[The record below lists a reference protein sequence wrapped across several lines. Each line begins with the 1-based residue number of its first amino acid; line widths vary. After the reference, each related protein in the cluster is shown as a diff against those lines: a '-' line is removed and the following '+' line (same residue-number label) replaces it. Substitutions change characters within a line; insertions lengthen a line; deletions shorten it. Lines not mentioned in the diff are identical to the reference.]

1 MSQIL
6 FSWVGGNIALPD
18 PGLVLVSRLDGGN
31 LIVTPSREVW
41 DRSELSAAELT
52 SWSFLVAATAKAML
66 DTLPQLKDGCIN
78 YWDAGNWALNEQ
90 AEPKGKKVGDVHR
103 RLHLHLLGR
112 SPNAKDPSWKWGEAP
127 KFPDFADRKSWAA
140 RNEQLT
146 AQECDAVVERAK
158 VLLVEKYGSKCTVE

>member
-6 FSWVGGNIALPD
+6 FSCGGGNIALPE
-18 PGLVLVSRLDGGN
+18 PTLVLVSRLDGGN

-41 DRSELSAAELT
+41 DRSELSATELT

-90 AEPKGKKVGDVHR
+90 AEPEGKRLVMFIDDCICTCSAEVQMPKTVHGNGERLPSFQILQTENPGRREMNSSPLRNARLSSKGQR
-103 RLHLHLLGR
+103 
-112 SPNAKDPSWKWGEAP
+112 
-127 KFPDFADRKSWAA
+127 F
-140 RNEQLT
+140 
-146 AQECDAVVERAK
+146 C
-158 VLLVEKYGSKCTVE
+158 C